1 MLRKISISIIATGL
15 IALGG
20 AATASVS
27 AADSVDFSKLV
38 ILKKVAPK
46 YPRKAAMAG
55 LSGWVDIEF
64 VVSEQGTVDSP
75 KVVKAKP
82 KRVFDR
88 AAVRALTQWKF
99 EPIGTQRHSKIRID
113 FKI

>member
-1 MLRKISISIIATGL
+1 VRKLLVSLVTTAMVAVIGVAS
-15 IALGG
+15 
-20 AATASVS
+20 ASVS
-27 AADSVDFSKLV
+27 AANTSKVSKLV
-38 ILKKVAPK
+38 VLKKVAPK

-64 VVSEQGTVDSP
+64 DVSIKGEVASP

-88 AAVRALTQWKF
+88 AAVRALAQWRF
-99 EPIGTQRHSKIRID
+99 AASSAPRHSKVRID